1 MTSRVGDER
10 PSLARRISVQV
21 GLIALATS
29 IMQLAMVIGHN
40 YFDYEDLSLGHV
52 KREIRWLLAGVSAQP
67 SGVSFEL
74 PNNASHYQTYPAQY
88 AFRIVEGTGRLIA
101 ASQASLL
108 NELTPSQTLPG
119 PGHSAFWFRKLDGAN
134 PFYFAGGELFHVGG
148 HDVVIEVATL
158 GDPAGIHWWIVAY
171 ETLEDLWLPILP
183 FTLLIPMATLVTVRR
198 ALNFLARAAQQAA
211 KVDPSNPQ
219 QRIDLTGIPREA
231 RAFAVAINRLLQGA
245 SDHIRSKQNFM
256 ARAAHQL
263 RTPLA
268 AMMLEL
274 EKIDTPRARG
284 IERDV
289 VGMSSTVDRLLTLV
303 RLQTIE
309 APDFV
314 MFNIGAVAEDAVQG
328 LRGWAAARE
337 HDLQVRVEGSG
348 SLLGDPVAVR
358 DALVNLVENAV
369 RHTPH
374 GTTVRVTA
382 GPGKCA
388 TVEDSGPGLP
398 PESCEQLFQ
407 PFRRGNGPTG
417 GYGLGLAIVREAV
430 DLHGATLQL
439 ARSPMGGAMFTL
451 TFA

>member
-1 MTSRVGDER
+1 
-10 PSLARRISVQV
+10 LARRISVQV

-52 KREIRWLLAGVSAQP
+52 KREIRWLLAGVSPQP
-67 SGVSFEL
+67 AGLSFEL
-74 PNNASHYQTYPAQY
+74 PSNATHYQSYPAQY
-88 AFRIVEGTGRLIA
+88 AFRILEGTGRLIA
-101 ASQASLL
+101 ASQPSLL
-108 NELTPSQTLPG
+108 KDLTPSQTLPV
-119 PGHSAFWFRKLDGAN
+119 PGHSGFWFRKLDGAN
-134 PFYFAGGELFHVGG
+134 PFYFAGGEQFHMGG

-348 SLLGDPVAVR
+348 SLLGDPVALR

-369 RHTPH
+369 KHTPH
-374 GTTVRVTA
+374 GTAVRVTA

-398 PESCEQLFQ
+398 PESREQLFQ

-430 DLHGATLQL
+430 DLHGGTLRL